1 MGGAPVDCRGGG
13 HRAPKDR
20 VLPGGARGARFL
32 RGPLR
37 RARADGRP
45 GRLQPGTP
53 GLDAFHR
60 QPRASRVP
68 RGDARARRRHR
79 AQRPVH
85 GLGPPPRLLPHRAGL
100 PRRPAG
106 GLRRGLRAPGGCRRR
121 HGRIAGRGG
130 GQRVLPGRHSRVAD
144 ATLARRPRERRGH
157 AAHHR
162 QRPHAGDRPGRPE
175 GDAQLR
181 PRGRAAA
188 PRAVRAL
195 RGRHGAG
202 HLGRDPRPL
211 RARDAR
217 GHPRAAARAL
227 HRRGLLRRLR
237 AEHGSAQG
245 LRHGH
250 RRGRRDHRRLRRLQ
264 RPDALWHEQR
274 LQLHAGLHVA
284 HREVGAG
291 STDPSPE
298 RRYHAAD
305 PGACAG
311 GLACSTRGRRRR
323 RAPAR

>member
-32 RGPLR
+32 RGPLD
-37 RARADGRP
+37 ARGRMVAQGDFSP
-45 GRLQPGTP
+45 GHLGSMPSIVSHVLREYPVETLEP
-53 GLDAFHR
+53 
-60 QPRASRVP
+60 
-68 RGDARARRRHR
+68 GDAIVLNDLYMGSGHLPDFFLTAPVFHDDRLVGSSWTARTRWMS
-79 AQRPVH
+79 AAPRPD
-85 GLGPPPRLLPHRAGL
+85 
-100 PRRPAG
+100 RRPW
-106 GLRRGLRAPGGCRRR
+106 RGSASSTRKAFACCRR
-121 HGRIAGRGG
+121 
-130 GQRVLPGRHSRVAD
+130 D
-144 ATLARRPRERRGH
+144 LARRPRERRGH

-227 HRRGLLRRLR
+227 HRRGLLDDC
-237 AEHGSAQG
+237 
-245 LRHGH
+245 
-250 RRGRRDHRRLRRLQ
+250 GRN
-264 RPDALWHEQR
+264 
-274 LQLHAGLHVA
+274 
-284 HREVGAG
+284 
-291 STDPSPE
+291 TDPLGSSP
-298 RRYHAAD
+298 RSSSRATRSSSTSKAPAA
-305 PGACAG
+305 
-311 GLACSTRGRRRR
+311 R
-323 RAPAR
+323 RARA